1 MAVVKKYE
9 KLFTEVE
16 VAALYP
22 KEWVAVEVVSV
33 DRRNQ
38 WTKGRLVAHSPDH
51 EKLAEAYREFRQEH
65 PKSRIASFYT
75 GPVELDQ
82 YAIVL

>member
-38 WTKGRLVAHSPDH
+38 WKKGRLLAHSSNHDDMAEVCRKFR
-51 EKLAEAYREFRQEH
+51 EKH
-65 PKSRIASFYT
+65 PESRIASFYT

>member
-1 MAVVKKYE
+1 MAVVKKQE
-9 KLFTEVE
+9 ELFTE
-16 VAALYP
+16 ADITTLYT
-22 KEWVAVEVVSV
+22 KEWVAIELVSV

-38 WTKGRLVAHSPDH
+38 WKKGRLLAHSSNHDDMAEVCRKFR
-51 EKLAEAYREFRQEH
+51 EKH
-65 PKSRIASFYT
+65 PESRIASFYT